1 MKQINVGII
10 GTGWCG
16 GIRAE
21 TCATN
26 PVVGNL
32 HIAENRPERLAEVA
46 KATGAKTA
54 TSGTWAPAPWRK
66 IRRGPDRAAGPLRVQ
81 LLPGR

>member
-1 MKQINVGII
+1 MLTRNPAARHRGGGKHQSERSLLKQINVGII

-21 TCATN
+21 TCASN

-32 HIAENRPERLAEVA
+32 HLAENRPERLAEVA
-46 KATGAKTA
+46 KATGA
-54 TSGTWAPAPWRK
+54 SG
-66 IRRGPDRAAGPLRVQ
+66 
-81 LLPGR
+81 